1 MGIYTHLTLAVRQ
14 EIQRLKKK
22 GCTLREIG
30 SQLGVAA
37 STICRELRRN
47 CAEGGWTAHHAQQ
60 VASERQGLRRR
71 RPMICGVLLTL
82 VNAMLRK
89 EWSPEQI
96 VGRMLREGQQPPSHA
111 TIYNHIYRDKA
122 AGGTLVKHLRRRGK
136 RYRVRGS
143 GKRQLI
149 PGRVDIAERPAVVDE
164 RSRIGDWEGD
174 TVHPG
179 IHPGAIVT
187 MVERKSR
194 YLIMAKCESRD
205 SVKIADTIHLAMC
218 RYRSQVHTITLDN
231 GLEFGRHVWFGRKLG
246 AKVYFAKPHA
256 PWQRGL
262 NENTN
267 GLVRQYIPKGTAID
281 GLTGSDVKKLAD
293 KLNHRPRKCLDYKTP
308 HEVFFAKDVALGA

>member
-1 MGIYTHLTLAVRQ
+1 MGTYTHLTMTARQ
-14 EIQRLKKK
+14 EIQQLKRK

-30 SQLGVAA
+30 HQVGVAA

-47 CAEGGWTAHHAQQ
+47 CAGAVWHPSAAHREATARQAQP
-60 VASERQGLRRR
+60 R
-71 RPMICGVLLTL
+71 RPQVICGVLLTV

-96 VGRMLREGQQPPSHA
+96 MGRLRLDGREVASHT
-111 TIYNHIYRDKA
+111 TIYTHIQRDKA

-136 RYRVRGS
+136 HYRVRGS

-149 PGRVDIAERPAVVDE
+149 LGRVDISERPAVVDE

-179 IHPGAIVT
+179 NHPGAIVT

-194 YLIMAKCESRD
+194 FLIMAKCGSRD
-205 SVKIADTIHLAMC
+205 SVKIASTIHLAMC
-218 RYRSQVHTITLDN
+218 RWRSQVHTITLDN
-231 GLEFGRHVWFGRKLG
+231 GLEFGRHVWFGRKLA

-281 GLTGSDVKKLAD
+281 GLTDSDVKKLTD

-308 HEVFFAKDVALGA
+308 HEVFFAKNVALGT